1 MPTFSRYSAAILI
14 ALTAMTSGAC
24 SSQHPTYAPD
34 GRRSYVINC
43 SGFMNSFSSCLVK
56 AGRACGPHGYD
67 TLKNTNDDDRT
78 MFIACKLPE
87 AQAAVT
93 KPQ

>member
-1 MPTFSRYSAAILI
+1 MSTFSRYFAGTLIASAAI
-14 ALTAMTSGAC
+14 ASSAC

-34 GRRSYVINC
+34 GRRSYVISC

-67 TLKNTNDDDRT
+67 TLKDSSEDDRT

-87 AQAAVT
+87 AH
-93 KPQ
+93 